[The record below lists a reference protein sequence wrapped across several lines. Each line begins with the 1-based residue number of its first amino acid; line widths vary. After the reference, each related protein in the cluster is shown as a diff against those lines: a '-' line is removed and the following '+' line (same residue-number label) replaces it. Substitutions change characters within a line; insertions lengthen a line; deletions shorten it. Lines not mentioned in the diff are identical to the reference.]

1 MQLKAFSR
9 SDIGRV
15 RYSNEDCIFSDPDAG
30 VFAVADGVG
39 GTKGGGRA
47 SQLFCDAVREHTQKF
62 SDALNLTSAD
72 SDRRHELIALT
83 EAIFQSAS
91 ERIYQESSNNSEL
104 RGMATTGMLFA
115 VGSCGAVL
123 GHVGDS
129 RAYLVRDN
137 AIQRLT
143 VDHTLAEEMVSRGL
157 LREEELPSFRH
168 KNILARAVGQLPTV
182 RVDTVWL
189 DIKADDSVLLCT
201 DGLYRYFEDQE
212 LCDVAEQGIEFAVDE
227 ANARGGKDNLSAV
240 YVKISDSTGGQ
251 ESLDTS
257 VKIRAIQDLFLF
269 RYLSY
274 QELVRILKIVF
285 ENDFEA
291 GQTIFAEGSVGDTMY
306 IVYSGEV
313 EVLKGSL
320 TLTTIGPGGHFGE
333 IAFMD
338 GRRRSASVVA
348 RKDTMVLTINRD
360 DFRAL
365 TRTDPVVSAKLL
377 WCFVLNLSGRVR
389 ELSQS
394 LSSKKAGD

>member
-9 SDIGRV
+9 TDTGRV
-15 RYSNEDCIFSDPDAG
+15 RYNNEDCLFSDPAAG

-39 GTKGGGRA
+39 GSKGGERA
-47 SQLFCDAVREHTQKF
+47 SEIFCDVVREHAQKF
-62 SDALNLTSAD
+62 CDALNLSTTA
-72 SDRRHELIALT
+72 SDRRHELIELT
-83 EAIFQSAS
+83 EAVFQSAS
-91 ERIYQESSNNSEL
+91 EKIYRESSQNVEV

-115 VGSCGAVL
+115 VGKYGAVL

-129 RAYLVRDN
+129 RAYLIRDSDV
-137 AIQRLT
+137 QRLT
-143 VDHTLAEEMVSRGL
+143 VDHTLAQEMISRGL
-157 LREEELPSFRH
+157 LREEELPTFAH

-182 RVDTVWL
+182 RVDTMWL
-189 DIKADDSVLLCT
+189 DIKADDSVLLCS
-201 DGLYRYFEDQE
+201 DGLYRYFDDDK
-212 LCDVAEQGIEFAVDE
+212 LGDVIEQGIEFAVDE
-227 ANARGGKDNLSAV
+227 ANTLGGEDNISAV
-240 YVKISDSTGGQ
+240 YVKVSEATGDS

-274 QELVRILKIVF
+274 QELVGVLKIVY
-285 ENDFEA
+285 EADFEA

-313 EVLKGSL
+313 DVMKGPLKL
-320 TLTTIGPGGHFGE
+320 TSVGPGGHFGE

-338 GRRRSASVVA
+338 GRRRSAAVVA

-365 TRTDPVVSAKLL
+365 TRTDPVISAKLL

-389 ELSQS
+389 DLSQS
-394 LSSKKAGD
+394 LSTKKD